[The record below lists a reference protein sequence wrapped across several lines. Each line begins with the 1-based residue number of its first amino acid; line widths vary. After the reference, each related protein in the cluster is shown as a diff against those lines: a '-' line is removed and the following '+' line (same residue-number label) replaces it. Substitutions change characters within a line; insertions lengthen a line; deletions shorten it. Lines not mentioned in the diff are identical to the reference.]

1 MSLVGITVGFA
12 PAIGPT
18 LSGWLVDSFGWHSL
32 FLFLSP
38 IAILDV
44 ILSFILLRNVGET
57 QKLKLDI
64 PSIVLSSLGF
74 GGLLI
79 GFTNQGNYGWTN
91 IATYLPILIGIM
103 SLILFTL
110 RQLKS
115 KEPF

>member
-1 MSLVGITVGFA
+1 MVGIAYFCFFPYCYIRCYT
-12 PAIGPT
+12 IIY
-18 LSGWLVDSFGWHSL
+18 S
-32 FLFLSP
+32 
-38 IAILDV
+38 IK
-44 ILSFILLRNVGET
+44 NVGET
-57 QKLKLDI
+57 QNLKLDI